1 MTDPGTGGDD
11 FAAVVAADLAA
22 RRDALDQLDELTF
35 AADRAGVL
43 ILHADGHVE
52 ARAVLAGADGPTTH
66 ARALSRDT
74 VARLAAQ
81 APGRWSSVHVVR
93 SAHPP
98 VSPAAELLA
107 GWQPAVSD
115 DRQEGASWAALLITS
130 AAPR

>member
-35 AADRAGVL
+35 AADRA
-43 ILHADGHVE
+43 
-52 ARAVLAGADGPTTH
+52 PTTH